1 MKDPFLTVAAV
12 ATIFLAAACTKQET
26 AEARKFDPR
35 YIAGE
40 ADKGNLSPL
49 TELNSAC
56 SAEVEKS
63 GGRMSAC
70 AIQDEVRKLAKP
82 ISIRF

>member
-40 ADKGNLSPL
+40 ADRGNIEPL
-49 TELNSAC
+49 TELNIAC
-56 SAEVEKS
+56 SAEVEKN
-63 GGRMSAC
+63 GKRLGAC
-70 AIQDEVRKLAKP
+70 KVQDDVRDLRKP
-82 ISIRF
+82 LRIRF